1 MARDLP
7 SIPVVKAKDP
17 LMHGEPVDSLIAD
30 IRAQVRAGKDCV
42 VVDMGDVRWLN
53 SKGLGALMSGLTSC
67 RNAGGDMAIARA
79 NEKVMSLLMIAQ
91 VEKIFDTYDSVE
103 EAIAELEEWRKRME
117 DTGGAASG
125 EGAGA

>member
-1 MARDLP
+1 MPREMP
-7 SIPVVKAKDP
+7 SIPVVKAQDP
-17 LMHGEPVDSLIAD
+17 LMHGDPVDSLIAD
-30 IRAQVRAGKDCV
+30 IRAQVQAGKNCV

-91 VEKIFDTYDSVE
+91 VEKIFDTYDTVE
-103 EAIAELEEWRKRME
+103 EAIAELREWRAKMTE
-117 DTGGAASG
+117 QDPD
-125 EGAGA
+125 